1 MDETVLLVVITEQGE
16 NSNQY
21 EKQRNIFG
29 FPPVLPA
36 AERREAEQ
44 SEADRSVAAGR
55 TVAPAT
61 TGPGGGRRRQSA
73 EPSPPNT
80 NCACWLRPTPPPL
93 NPAPSVPCC
102 GAMIAMTS

>member
-16 NSNQY
+16 NRNQY

-29 FPPVLPA
+29 FPHGFACRGP
-36 AERREAEQ
+36 ECSSRQNRRARH
-44 SEADRSVAAGR
+44 DR
-55 TVAPAT
+55 T
-61 TGPGGGRRRQSA
+61 RRWSPTPSA